1 MPDADPHSHHHHSL
15 SDFGSGICQKY
26 QGTACSQFLNNR
38 SIYVRNE
45 HYQNVMEQKILQAFT
60 VIVTSPD
67 ISVQCNRYAIS
78 SLCYYVFPLCDDE
91 VVVSSVVTGSSA
103 SMSSSSAAVA
113 ANPALMMMM
122 PQQSPP
128 PPPVAPPPTPR
139 KVGSQSSADLFVFIP
154 VSKKPFHFSRFAA
167 MSANS
172 SSRTS
177 AGWSTPSRRSTT

>member
-1 MPDADPHSHHHHSL
+1 MPDADPHSHHHHHSL

-45 HYQNVMEQKILQAFT
+45 HYQSVMEQKILQAFT

-91 VVVSSVVTGSSA
+91 VGAVAVPSVVTGSSA
-103 SMSSSSAAVA
+103 SMSSSAVA

-139 KVGSQSSADLFVFIP
+139 KVGSQSSADLFVFTC
-154 VSKKPFHFSRFAA
+154 F
-167 MSANS
+167 
-172 SSRTS
+172 
-177 AGWSTPSRRSTT
+177 